1 MTSEEFIFP
10 KAGCDAGV
18 SKAGQTSCA
27 ATLLPTPLPF
37 LEEIGGGG
45 GRSRSLCMVVP
56 SSSIAISENM
66 FIVKICA
73 GINNVCK
80 KEIVVAFCY

>member
-1 MTSEEFIFP
+1 MAETNKQGGLLRTQLWCCVAPHSCLFLKILMM
-10 KAGCDAGV
+10 V
-18 SKAGQTSCA
+18 SFWI
-27 ATLLPTPLPF
+27 LND
-37 LEEIGGGG
+37 G
-45 GRSRSLCMVVP
+45 GRSRSLCTVVS

-66 FIVKICA
+66 FAVKICA